1 MKTSNVTYF
10 KSLHVYNLRKPIG
23 PPGSP
28 LQYALI
34 ITSDK
39 FVSRPEHKIVSVLL
53 LSDRQRNDV
62 SYIRVHIRNI
72 TSGGAA
78 HMAMDYY
85 GAVDNILPM
94 PKSNLM
100 VTSCK
105 PITVFEEKDVKEK
118 LREWLDL

>member
-1 MKTSNVTYF
+1 MKMSNVTYF
-10 KSLHVYNLRKPIG
+10 KSLHVYNLRKALG
-23 PPGSP
+23 PS

-39 FVSRPEHKIVSVLL
+39 YVSRPEHQIVSVLL
-53 LSDRQRNDV
+53 LSDRPKNSA
-62 SYIRVHIRNI
+62 SYIRVHIKSI
-72 TSGGAA
+72 GSGGKA

-85 GAVDNILPM
+85 GQVDNIMPM

-105 PITVFEEKDVKEK
+105 PITDSEERDVQVK
-118 LREWLDL
+118 LKEWLDL